1 MFNRK
6 EMKIAAKKQL
16 NGNIGV
22 YFGLSIIVGLILSAL
37 ALTFVGSFVLM
48 GPFQLGFAMFFL
60 EVVREGRGN
69 LETGFKGFKQ
79 FGTAFVA
86 FLLVFIFTSLW
97 SLLFIIP
104 GIIAQCR
111 YAMTFFILAD
121 NPTISAS
128 DAMKKSKEMM
138 DGHKLELFFLELSF
152 FWWYILGIITFG
164 LAMIY
169 VAPYVETTIA
179 IYYERLKA
187 KQQGV
192 QAAV

>member
-37 ALTFVGSFVLM
+37 ALTFVGSFVLI

-169 VAPYVETTIA
+169 VAPYLETTIA

-187 KQQGV
+187 EQQGV

>member
-16 NGNIGV
+16 NGNTGV

-187 KQQGV
+187 EQQGV

>member
-187 KQQGV
+187 EQQGV